1 MEKSLEKKLINE
13 VSTPFYVFDI
23 NVLRDRIDY
32 LNSMMPENVHLC
44 YAMKANPFVVKE
56 IDEIIEKYE
65 ICSYGEWNIAKKMGV
80 SDSKMVI
87 SGVYKDEISMED
99 ILNNYKNGE
108 VFTIESLNQIELLNK
123 LTKEKKKVINI
134 ILRLTSGNQFG
145 MCEEEIIEI
154 LENRAKYEYLNIM
167 GIQYFSGTQKKL
179 SKRIIKEL
187 EYVDE
192 FVLNLKNNLG
202 FVVEELEFGPGFPV
216 VYFETEQDFDE
227 QTYLMEIADKIKN
240 MKYQGHITMELGRS
254 IVASCGS
261 YYTKVVDKKTN
272 KEGNFAVL
280 DGGMNHLVYCGQMMA
295 MKKPM
300 LDILPKREDKILEN
314 WNLVGSLCTINDL
327 IVKQLPV
334 SNLEIGD
341 IFVFKNTGAYSM
353 TEGISLFLS
362 RDLPKVVF
370 VQGGE
375 MKIVRENIN
384 TYKFNMPNEGGEI

>member
-134 ILRLTSGNQFG
+134 ILRVTSGNQFG

-280 DGGMNHLVYCGQMMA
+280 DGGMNHLVYYGQMMA

>member
-1 MEKSLEKKLINE
+1 MEKSLEKKLISE

-134 ILRLTSGNQFG
+134 ILRLASGNQFG

-280 DGGMNHLVYCGQMMA
+280 DGGMNHLVYYGQMMA

>member
-145 MCEEEIIEI
+145 MFEEEIIEI

-280 DGGMNHLVYCGQMMA
+280 DGGMNHLVYYGQMMA

>member
-1 MEKSLEKKLINE
+1 MEKSLEKKLISE

-32 LNSMMPENVHLC
+32 LNSVMPENVHLC

-280 DGGMNHLVYCGQMMA
+280 DGGMNHLVYYGQMMA

>member
-1 MEKSLEKKLINE
+1 MMDIKTIESIG
-13 VSTPFYVFDI
+13 TPFYVFDI
-23 NVLRDRIDY
+23 DVLKNRINY
-32 LNSMMPENVHLC
+32 LKSMLPKNVHLC
-44 YAMKANPFVVKE
+44 FAMKANPFVVKE
-56 IDEIIEKYE
+56 IEDTIEKYE
-65 ICSYGEWNIAKKMGV
+65 ICSYGEWNIANELGV
-80 SDSKMVI
+80 AHEKMVI
-87 SGVYKDEISMED
+87 SGVYKDETSMEN
-99 ILNNYKNGE
+99 IINHYKHGE
-108 VFTIESLNQIELLNK
+108 VITIESLNQIK
-123 LTKEKKKVINI
+123 LVDKITKDKNVVVDV

-145 MCEEEIIEI
+145 MSEEEIISI
-154 LENRAKYEYLNIM
+154 LENRSKYNMLNIM

-179 SKRIIKEL
+179 SRRIIKEL
-187 EYVDE
+187 EYVDD
-192 FVLNLKNNLG
+192 FVQKLKNELG
-202 FVVEELEFGPGFPV
+202 FVTEELEFGPGFPV
-216 VYFETEQDFDE
+216 MYFEAETDFDE
-227 QTYLMEIADKIKN
+227 NTYLMEIADKIKN
-240 MKYQGHITMELGRS
+240 LKYQGHITMELGRS
-254 IVASCGS
+254 IAASCGS

-272 KEGNFAVL
+272 KEGNFVIL
-280 DGGMNHLVYCGQMMA
+280 DGGMHHIVYYGQMMA

-300 LDILPKREDKILEN
+300 LDIIPRRSGNEEN
-314 WNLVGSLCTINDL
+314 WNLVGALCTINDL